1 MTSKRVKWDLRFAY
15 YNLWTVKM
23 VFAHT
28 NFGPWEKEPRQTL
41 NGTLG
46 SERNFAH
53 ENGICICPTTS
64 GASLYKSRTV
74 AGL

>member
-1 MTSKRVKWDLRFAY
+1 MDSENGICPHL
-15 YNLWTVKM
+15 
-23 VFAHT
+23 
-28 NFGPWEKEPRQTL
+28 FGPWEKEPRQTL
-41 NGTLG
+41 TGTLR

-64 GASLYKSRTV
+64 GASLHKSRTV